1 MIVQRGEEW
10 IWIVI
15 TGETKAT
22 GRLQVRLCL
31 LVQAPVPFPGEY
43 ILTQTRWR
51 PREPRAANCL
61 VPTTRVWSQLRYNNE
76 RAMGRLNHRNR
87 VLLGELGAAMCPRTS
102 DRMVRKW
109 GHGDM
114 VTWGHE
120 DMRT

>member
-1 MIVQRGEEW
+1 MIVQRGVEW
-10 IWIVI
+10 IWIAI
-15 TGETKAT
+15 THGGMKAT
-22 GRLQVRLCL
+22 GRRQVRLCL

-109 GHGDM
+109 GH
-114 VTWGHE
+114 E
-120 DMRT
+120 DMGTW